1 MVQVKLTGLVT
12 KLELNRSEL
21 YTVATLKTSVQML
34 KLQFFCEKYVNTN
47 LTTDV
52 RLKVIRK
59 IKILLKPTYCGLI
72 SI

>member
-1 MVQVKLTGLVT
+1 MVQVKLTGLVA
-12 KLELNRSEL
+12 KFELNWSEL
-21 YTVATLKTSVQML
+21 YTVATLVQML
-34 KLQFFCEKYVNTN
+34 KLQFFREKYVNTN

-52 RLKVIRK
+52 GLKVIRK